1 MQANLQILMDG
12 DILAHEGCFSGQMTK
27 EDGTLEILPFH
38 LVSEALERKVIEI
51 QEALNT
57 VRPPIMFLS
66 GKTNFR
72 TEIAK
77 KKGYKAN
84 RDPDAKPYH
93 IDNARAYLKG
103 RWNSY
108 ESVGCEADDLL
119 CIAQMEAFGENLERA
134 TQDEATTVIVTRD
147 KDLRQC
153 IGWHYGWECG
163 NQPEYPLRWV
173 DELGDLVATF
183 VEGVSK
189 KTGKPTKRFKK
200 LEGTG
205 LKWFYAQMLTGDY
218 VDNIPGLK
226 GFGGRKAYEL
236 LNPLESEQELL
247 GACIRAYKQVYGDM
261 WEVEMMEQAH
271 LVYMLRER
279 NEDGSLK
286 WWEIPNDCS
295 D

>member
-1 MQANLQILMDG
+1 MK
-12 DILAHEGCFSGQMTK
+12 K
-27 EDGTLEILPFH
+27 EDGTLEILPFY
-38 LVSEALERKVIEI
+38 LVAENIERKVIEI

-57 VRPPIMFLS
+57 VRPPIMFLT
-66 GKTNFR
+66 GPTNFR
-72 TEIAK
+72 DEVAK

-84 RDPDAKPYH
+84 RDKDDKPYH

-103 RWNSY
+103 RFNSY

-119 CIAQMEAFGENLERA
+119 CIAQMEAFGENLEKCS
-134 TQDEATTVIVTRD
+134 EELATTVIVTRD

-153 IGWHYGWECG
+153 MGWHYGWECG
-163 NQPEYPLRWV
+163 GQPEYKLRWV
-173 DELGDLVATF
+173 DELGDLTATF
-183 VEGVSK
+183 IEGVSE
-189 KTGKPTKRFKK
+189 KTGKPTRRFNK

-205 LKWFYAQMLTGDY
+205 LKWFYAQMLTGDS

-226 GFGGRKAYEL
+226 GVGGGKAYDYL
-236 LNPLESEQELL
+236 HPLESEQELL
-247 GACIRAYKQVYGDM
+247 DICIREYRRVYGDM

-286 WWEIPNDCS
+286 WWEIPNGD
-295 D
+295 